1 MIESYK
7 KALKEYYESV
17 KEGENYHS
25 LLSPT
30 PASLREILILKMEEA
45 LSDSDKKI
53 IENFFEKPFVEVT
66 PNKLRSETDKFK
78 PLANFL
84 KEKSGGSDLRRL
96 EMIALILD
104 FKQRPYRKFVKGN
117 SKISEVED
125 ITVDEEINFD
135 TEKPIVESINND
147 IEESNNEYVTDE
159 KNKIIETEV
168 STQETVKI
176 SEKDSIKKQNN
187 VPLKKIRIIGIGILI
202 IGVLLFLN
210 IKNWTTQDCMV
221 WKGEKYEAVDCS
233 ETIKGF
239 ADVTLPKD
247 DKLIKE
253 FRKIKVNDKTSF
265 FDKKGNAKVWYIK
278 NPNGTLEFFNQPGL
292 QPETGK
298 TLKPISRY
306 IIQEYVINKNE

>member
-1 MIESYK
+1 M
-7 KALKEYYESV
+7 
-17 KEGENYHS
+17 
-25 LLSPT
+25 
-30 PASLREILILKMEEA
+30 
-45 LSDSDKKI
+45 
-53 IENFFEKPFVEVT
+53 
-66 PNKLRSETDKFK
+66 
-78 PLANFL
+78 
-84 KEKSGGSDLRRL
+84 
-96 EMIALILD
+96 
-104 FKQRPYRKFVKGN
+104 
-117 SKISEVED
+117 
-125 ITVDEEINFD
+125 
-135 TEKPIVESINND
+135 
-147 IEESNNEYVTDE
+147 
-159 KNKIIETEV
+159 
-168 STQETVKI
+168 
-176 SEKDSIKKQNN
+176 
-187 VPLKKIRIIGIGILI
+187 I

-221 WKGEKYEAVDCS
+221 WKGEKYEAIDCS

-306 IIQEYVINKNE
+306 IIQEYVISQNE